1 MEIKLEKEKGNIYSS
16 EVRKQLNIYIFEK
29 KILMDHDRDHEA
41 MEELVRGREYA
52 NKLGQVLAVMK
63 INNHDD
69 ELAAAAA
76 TATPLFAQHLVN
88 NILNSFTNTLFLLKK
103 NQMQLK
109 RDFSFISPTKS
120 EDNTQDTSTGAAAG
134 GRGSY
139 KRR

>member
-1 MEIKLEKEKGNIYSS
+1 
-16 EVRKQLNIYIFEK
+16 
-29 KILMDHDRDHEA
+29 MDRDRDHEA

-63 INNHDD
+63 INNNHN
-69 ELAAAAA
+69 ELAAA
-76 TATPLFAQHLVN
+76 TPSLFAQHLVN

>member
-16 EVRKQLNIYIFEK
+16 KVRKQLNIYIFEK

-63 INNHDD
+63 INNNHN
-69 ELAAAAA
+69 ELAAA
-76 TATPLFAQHLVN
+76 TPSLFAQHVVN

>member
-63 INNHDD
+63 INNNHN
-69 ELAAAAA
+69 ELAAA
-76 TATPLFAQHLVN
+76 TPSLFAQHLVN